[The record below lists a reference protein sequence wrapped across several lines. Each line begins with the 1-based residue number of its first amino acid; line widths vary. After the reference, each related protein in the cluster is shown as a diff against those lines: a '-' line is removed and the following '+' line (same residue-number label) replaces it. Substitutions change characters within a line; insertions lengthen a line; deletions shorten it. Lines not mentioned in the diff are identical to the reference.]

1 MKYLNR
7 IGLIL
12 AALLAVQCTE
22 EGDKLYPIV
31 ENPGWTAV
39 AEDFVS
45 EVPDWKADAAGTASA
60 PEWILDMQDTD
71 TLPAWSE
78 PDKSIF
84 PTSMTAVVR
93 LTPFLERYATEN
105 DVMAAFIGDECRGVA
120 SRIEVDGKAL
130 YFVLVKAADDEAGY
144 VEFRYYNTKTNTL
157 YHSVADEVLYE
168 INKVYGTPDAP
179 EYPDFEQ
186 SGRYPYVLDAV
197 VSVDPA
203 KVGLK
208 PAEGD
213 MLMAFVDG
221 APRAIVHN
229 AVGQVYTLEVRIRS
243 TDEKVTFKYYSA
255 TANAIY
261 RAVEVVSA
269 GEGVYGTA
277 AISQSLTL
285 VPEVSMVAYV
295 EIPETLA
302 AIATP
307 DDKVAAFIDGIC
319 CGVGEQL
326 DGGAYKIIVKGY
338 EGQDSKLTFKY
349 YNARCKYMFT
359 AADCVDFGNATEV
372 GSVVEPYIVP
382 LEVEGKHPLKMTAT
396 FCMNDDLV
404 RGAAEGDLVAAFVG
418 DECRGVA
425 TSLVTADGTRVYCM
439 EINGAVSGD
448 ERVKIKY
455 YSARKS
461 YLYETEGTF
470 RFAADTVYG
479 TEEAPKQLV
488 LVHVM

>member
-12 AALLAVQCTE
+12 AALLTVQCTE

-39 AEDFVS
+39 AEDFVT

-60 PEWILDMQDTD
+60 PEWILDMQGNDTM
-71 TLPAWSE
+71 PVWSD

-120 SRIEVDGKAL
+120 SRIEVDGKSL
-130 YFVLVKAADDEAGY
+130 YFVLIKAADDEAGN
-144 VEFRYYNTKTNTL
+144 VEFRYYNTHTNML
-157 YHSVADEVLYE
+157 YRSVAEEVPYE

-186 SGRYPYVLDAV
+186 SGRYPHVLDAV
-197 VSVDPA
+197 VSVDLA
-203 KVGLK
+203 QVGLK
-208 PAEGD
+208 PAEND

-229 AVGQVYTLEVRIRS
+229 AANQVYTLEVRTRS

-255 TANAIY
+255 AANAVY
-261 RAVEVVSA
+261 RAVEVASVGKA
-269 GEGVYGTA
+269 YGTMEA
-277 AISQSLTL
+277 PQALTL
-285 VPEVSMVAYV
+285 VPEVSMAAYV
-295 EIPETLA
+295 EVPEILA
-302 AIATP
+302 SIATP
-307 DDKVAAFIDGIC
+307 DDKVAAFLDGIC
-319 CGVGEQL
+319 CGVGEL
-326 DGGAYKIIVKGY
+326 LEDRTYKIIIKGH
-338 EGQDSKLTFKY
+338 EGQESKLTFMY
-349 YNARCKYMFT
+349 YNARCKYMYT
-359 AADCVDFGNATEV
+359 AAECVDFGNGTEV
-372 GSVVEPYIVP
+372 GSVADPYTMP
-382 LEVEGKHPLKMTAT
+382 LAVEGKHPLKMTAT
-396 FCMNDDLV
+396 FCMDADFA
-404 RGAAEGDLVAAFVG
+404 RGTAEGDLVAAFVG

-439 EINGAVSGD
+439 EINGSVSGD

-470 RFAADTVYG
+470 RFTADTAYG

>member
-12 AALLAVQCTE
+12 AALLTVQCTE

-39 AEDFVS
+39 AEDFVA
-45 EVPDWKADAAGTASA
+45 EAPDWQADAAGTASA
-60 PEWILDMQDTD
+60 PEWTLDMQGTD
-71 TLPAWSE
+71 TLPTWNE
-78 PDKSIF
+78 PDKSIY

-93 LTPFLERYATEN
+93 LTPFLERYATED

-130 YFVLVKAADDEAGY
+130 YFVLVKAADDEAGN
-144 VEFRYYNTKTNTL
+144 VEFRYYNTQTNTL
-157 YHSVADEVLYE
+157 YHSVAEEVPYE

-186 SGRYPYVLDAV
+186 SGRYPHVLDAV
-197 VSVDPA
+197 VTVDPTE
-203 KVGLK
+203 VGLV

-229 AVGQVYTLEVRIRS
+229 VAEQVYTLEVRAKSI
-243 TDEKVTFKYYSA
+243 DEKVTFKYYSA
-255 TANAIY
+255 AANAVY
-261 RAVEVVSA
+261 RAVEVAIA
-269 GEGVYGTA
+269 GEAVYGTA
-277 AISQSLTL
+277 ETPQALTL

-295 EIPETLA
+295 EVPEVLA
-302 AIATP
+302 SIATP
-307 DDKVAAFIDGIC
+307 DDKVAAFIDDIC

-338 EGQDSKLTFKY
+338 EGQEDKLTFKY
-349 YNARCKYMFT
+349 YNARCKYMYT
-359 AADCVDFGNATEV
+359 AADCVDFGNGSEV
-372 GSVVEPYIVP
+372 GNVAEPYIMP
-382 LEVEGKHPLKMTAT
+382 LAVEGKHPLKMTAT
-396 FCMNDDLV
+396 FCMDADFA

-439 EINGAVSGD
+439 EINGSVSGD
-448 ERVKIKY
+448 ERVKMKY

-470 RFAADTVYG
+470 RFAADMVYG

>member
-12 AALLAVQCTE
+12 AALLIVQCTE

-39 AEDFVS
+39 AEDFVT
-45 EVPDWKADAAGTASA
+45 EVPEWKADVAGTASA
-60 PEWILDMQDTD
+60 PEWILDMQGNDI
-71 TLPAWSE
+71 LPAWSE
-78 PDKSIF
+78 PDNSIF

-130 YFVLVKAADDEAGY
+130 YFVHVKAADDETGN
-144 VEFRYYNTKTNTL
+144 VEFRYYNTATNTL
-157 YHSVADEVLYE
+157 YRSVAEEVPYE

-179 EYPDFEQ
+179 EYPNFEQ

-203 KVGLK
+203 TVGLK
-208 PAEGD
+208 PSESD

-229 AVGQVYTLEVRIRS
+229 AADQVYTLEVRTRS
-243 TDEKVTFKYYSA
+243 IEEKVTFKYYNA
-255 TANAIY
+255 AANAVY
-261 RAVEVVSA
+261 RAVEMASV
-269 GEGVYGTA
+269 GEGVYGTEDTP
-277 AISQSLTL
+277 QVLTL

-295 EIPETLA
+295 EIPEALT
-302 AIATP
+302 AIATA

-319 CGVGEQL
+319 CGVGELL
-326 DGGAYKIIVKGY
+326 DGGTYKIIVKGY
-338 EGQDSKLTFKY
+338 EEQEGKLTFKY

-359 AADCVDFGNATEV
+359 AADCVDFGNGSEV
-372 GSVVEPYIVP
+372 GSIAEPYIVP
-382 LEVEGKHPLKMTAT
+382 LEIEGKHPLKMTAT
-396 FCMNDDLV
+396 FCMSDEFA
-404 RGAAEGDLVAAFVG
+404 RGVAEDDLVAAFVG

-470 RFAADTVYG
+470 RFAADTAYG